1 MLTRFITSTAALA
14 VLFAAAPVSADWNV
28 GDPYKMHYPQLPDPT
43 GWDLE
48 MFTSQNQLADD
59 WQCSQTGPVNDIHFW
74 TSWQGDNAP
83 STEPIPGRID
93 SIKVEIYS
101 DVPAVPGGPPFSQP
115 GQLLWERNF
124 LASEFTVRP
133 AGTGEQGF
141 YRPLGGPT
149 DFAKPDHFLYQQV
162 NIADILDPFTQQEGT
177 IYWLALYADWFTGI
191 QSPVG
196 WKTSQDHFNDAAV
209 FLNANI
215 PPVPQ
220 WEPLFDPITGEVLDL
235 AFVIT
240 SDPATLALMTLGG
253 LALLRRR

>member
-1 MLTRFITSTAALA
+1 MLTRSITITAALA
-14 VLFAAAPVSADWNV
+14 ILITAAPASADWDP
-28 GDPYKMHYPQLPDPT
+28 GDGHKMHFPQLPDPT

-59 WQCSQTGPVNDIHFW
+59 WQCTQTGPVNDIHFW

-83 STEPIPGRID
+83 STEPVPGRID
-93 SIKVEIYS
+93 SVTVEIYS

-115 GQLLWERNF
+115 GQLLWGHQF
-124 LASEFTVRP
+124 LANEFTVRA
-133 AGTGEQGF
+133 AGTGDQGF
-141 YRPLGGPT
+141 YRPNGGPT
-149 DFAKPDHFLYQQV
+149 DFTRPDHILYQQV
-162 NIADILDPFTQQEGT
+162 NIADIPDPFIQTEGT

-209 FLNANI
+209 FLNANL
-215 PPVPQ
+215 PAQQ

-240 SDPATLALMTLGG
+240 PEPTTLALMALGTL
-253 LALLRRR
+253 AILRRR